1 MDLVVHLFTNKPQ
14 SLSDPRRIQHHS
26 DPVADG
32 FGREVAGELGPDH
45 AAVSVGAGHFAPD
58 HTGLIGFT
66 SRSHCVLL
74 GLVDVGAALAQV
86 EVDLVS
92 AVAALQLQQSRV
104 LALVPQAALVA
115 GEDGLTP

>member
-1 MDLVVHLFTNKPQ
+1 MKD
-14 SLSDPRRIQHHS
+14 IEAYHS

-66 SRSHCVLL
+66 SRSHCVPEKQGRTPLEPDRPGFCL
-74 GLVDVGAALAQV
+74 
-86 EVDLVS
+86 S
-92 AVAALQLQQSRV
+92 S
-104 LALVPQAALVA
+104 VPTSCSSLC
-115 GEDGLTP
+115 